1 MCLDYNKQLILE
13 NIKNNEKN
21 NKNNIKKNN
30 YTNKVNNND
39 NLFCNL
45 NNKSLERKLQEKRLR
60 IKNLEEKIIL
70 LTKENQ
76 NLKGYINELESKIEI
91 FNINCKENIIDKN
104 EILIRE
110 QEMLNKINSLTKEI
124 QEKNIQIEKMQNEN
138 KLKIEDIMSLK
149 QKYQDLELIIKEKT
163 EKLSSKH
170 DKSYIENNDFK
181 SQINNSNKILLTI
194 NYFIKKIYNMIP
206 SLYSNDLNQSI
217 NDSNELQKHLIC
229 IENFISEYI
238 VYNSNKKS
246 KFFYD
251 FEYNS
256 KKNKIPMNRDED
268 KEKEELE
275 KKINEI
281 NEQNIFLLKEIQSQ
295 AAKKIKKRRKINS
308 SYKNKK
314 ENSKIKLK

>member
-1 MCLDYNKQLILE
+1 
-13 NIKNNEKN
+13 
-21 NKNNIKKNN
+21 
-30 YTNKVNNND
+30 
-39 NLFCNL
+39 
-45 NNKSLERKLQEKRLR
+45 
-60 IKNLEEKIIL
+60 
-70 LTKENQ
+70 
-76 NLKGYINELESKIEI
+76 
-91 FNINCKENIIDKN
+91 
-104 EILIRE
+104 
-110 QEMLNKINSLTKEI
+110 MLNKINLLTKEI

-138 KLKIEDIMSLK
+138 KLKIKDIMSLK
-149 QKYQDLELIIKEKT
+149 QKCQDLELIIKEKS

-170 DKSYIENNDFK
+170 GKSYIENNDLK
-181 SQINNSNKILLTI
+181 SHINNSDKILLTI

-246 KFFYD
+246 KFYYD
-251 FEYNS
+251 FEYNL
-256 KKNKIPMNRDED
+256 KKNKISMNED

-281 NEQNIFLLKEIQSQ
+281 NEQNIFLLKEIQNQ